1 MKKQYLALGCALIA
15 GALTLAAPLAA
26 SAHDELIDSTP
37 TSGQTLTALPDT
49 FSVTMNEPL
58 LALDGSNAFALQI
71 TDAAGAYYGDGCLTE
86 DGATLS
92 TPAALGAAGS
102 YTLAW
107 QVVSNDG
114 HPVSGEIPFTWQPPA
129 DAVPSPALVA
139 PPVCGEDPQPV
150 VTEEPSSAPTPEPSP
165 SAEAPAASAIDPA
178 LVGWIGGGVLVAG
191 LAVAAAILIASR
203 RRRG

>member
-1 MKKQYLALGCALIA
+1 MKKKYLALGGALLA

-37 TSGQTLTALPDT
+37 KSGQTLTALPDT

-58 LALDGSNAFALQI
+58 LTLDGSNAFALQV
-71 TDAAGAYYGDGCLTE
+71 TDAAGSYYGDGCLTE
-86 DGATLS
+86 DSATLS

-102 YTLAW
+102 YTLKW

-114 HPVSGEIPFTWQPPA
+114 HPVSGEIPFTWQPSA
-129 DAVPSPALVA
+129 DAQLSPALAA

-150 VTEEPSSAPTPEPSP
+150 VTDEPSSSPTAAPSP
-165 SAEAPAASAIDPA
+165 SAEAPAASGIDPA
-178 LVGWIGGGVLVAG
+178 VVGWIGGGVLAAG
-191 LAVAAAILIASR
+191 LVVAAAILIGSR